1 MKKGLLFIV
10 ALAIAIIG
18 RAQTLG
24 TGGNEFITSPQG
36 TDHAYSLSAY
46 TEDFSA
52 YTFGGA
58 LTHVYY
64 NETDETVYIKNLI
77 RNAADGSYVKGAL
90 TEGDFHNGVIT
101 IPNNQLC
108 GSSTLMGLDS
118 LYAVVM
124 HENENGKMVADFDA
138 ESYTFQIKNDSIVG
152 DVYLAAVS
160 SGDTY
165 YVQGQYNYVLVDMSK
180 LSNIVMPEGVEAE
193 KYKLSTLSS
202 DGGNRSDAYYVNIAR
217 SGNDFYFANVFDEE
231 DDAVFKGTL
240 NGSKIEIQLPEFVM
254 STSNYR
260 HDTTLVYLNTCRME
274 TDTYVPNA
282 PSTLQLTYDETDG
295 HIYADDDVVLA
306 LLNGNVEMKQDLFA
320 PHFDKSVEV
329 APVIPENAE
338 VKLYAMNSEYDDQ
351 GHHQGGVIKVG
362 RDGNNFYFTSAYL
375 TSWENAEDLIFV
387 ATLDPATNTM
397 TIPSRQFIGF
407 LDGESYYVGPAK
419 SYVKTW
425 TEEDEDYGEE
435 IEHNDLAYEFDPDKD
450 VITLKYDPE
459 KDEITSQD
467 IIGIFDNAFSR
478 PSVYYIYPTYTATS
492 YDTIPADADTM
503 KYVCIPATKGMAGAK
518 EVNICKKDNKFYF
531 TMKLDNRGGTGVF
544 TGTLDGNTIHVAMP
558 QLLTDNYYGYM
569 LRSGN
574 PYKGET
580 VSEDIDAKTWDA
592 WEDDDRTEVTFNYDA
607 QTGVITSTDSLV
619 AFALMRSPSEW
630 DTYSLDRVTY
640 QPFVLGPATPKAPY
654 DLTYEDKEEDWLG
667 RYDYSFYI
675 ANESVDGIYLSYDS
689 ISYRL
694 YFDTE
699 DNPLLFTPEDFG
711 ISVEKET
718 YDVWFNAPASENL
731 PHPYYSE
738 NARTVYYSQ
747 CPQTRFGVQ
756 TGYHYNGEVYY
767 SEITWFNITT
777 DGISTVNGSNVENVS
792 FFDLSG
798 RKVAEPAHG
807 IFIRSTRYANGKVEN
822 VKMVK

>member
-77 RNAADGSYVKGAL
+77 KNVADGSYVKGAL

-108 GSSTLMGLDS
+108 GSFSLMGLDS
-118 LYAVVM
+118 VYAVVM
-124 HENENGKMVADFDA
+124 HENESGKMVADYDA
-138 ESYTFQIKNDSIVG
+138 DNYTFEIRNDSIVG
-152 DVYLAAVS
+152 DVYLAAVA
-160 SGDTY
+160 SGNTY
-165 YVQGQYNYVLVDMSK
+165 YVQGQYVYSPVDLSK
-180 LSNIVMPEGVEAE
+180 LSNLVMPEGVEAE
-193 KYKLSTLSS
+193 KYKLSTMSAN
-202 DGGNRSDAYYVNIAR
+202 GGTRSDDHFVNIAR
-217 SGNDFYFANVFDEE
+217 SGNDFYFDGVFTNR
-231 DDAVFKGTL
+231 DDVVFKGTL

-254 STSNYR
+254 SISNYR
-260 HDTTLVYLNTCRME
+260 NDTTLVYINTCQFE

-282 PSTLQLTYDETDG
+282 PSTLQLSYDETDG

-306 LLNGNVEMKQDLFA
+306 LLNGNEELRETLLA
-320 PHFDKSVEV
+320 PHFDKSAEV
-329 APVIPENAE
+329 APVIPEGAE
-338 VKLYAMNSEYDDQ
+338 VKSYAMNSEYDDQ
-351 GHHQGGVIKVG
+351 GHHQGGIIKVG
-362 RDGNNFYFTSAYL
+362 RDGNTFYFTNAYM
-375 TSWENAEDLIFV
+375 TSWKIAEDLIFV

-407 LDGESYYVGPAK
+407 LDGDPYYVGPAK

-435 IEHNDLAYEFDPDKD
+435 IEHNDLAYQFDADKD
-450 VITLKYDPE
+450 AITLKYDPE
-459 KDEITSQD
+459 KDEISSQD
-467 IIGIFDNAFSR
+467 IIGVFGSDFSR
-478 PSVYYIYPTYTATS
+478 PSVYYLYPTYTAAS

-503 KYVCIPATKGMAGAK
+503 KYVCIPATKGMAGAQD
-518 EVNICKKDNKFYF
+518 VNVCKKDNKFYF
-531 TMKLDNRGGTGVF
+531 TMDLGRRAGTGVF

-558 QLLTDNYYGYM
+558 QLLTNHYYGYM

-574 PYKGET
+574 SYKGET
-580 VSEDIDAKTWDA
+580 ASEDLDSRTWDA
-592 WEDDDRTEVTFNYDA
+592 WEDDDRTEVLFNYDA

-619 AFALMRSPSEW
+619 AFALMESPSQW
-630 DTYSLDRVTY
+630 NSYSLDRVTY

-654 DLTYEDKEEDWLG
+654 NLSYEDKEEDYLG
-667 RYDYSFYI
+667 RYDYTFYI
-675 ANESVDGIYLSYDS
+675 PNESVDGKYLGYDS

-699 DNPLLFTPEDFG
+699 DNPLLFTPEDFETS
-711 ISVEKET
+711 IEEAT
-718 YDVWFNAPASENL
+718 YDVWFNAPASGNL
-731 PHPYYSE
+731 PHPYYSD
-738 NARTVYYSQ
+738 NARTVYYSE

-756 TGYHYNGEVYY
+756 TGYHYNGEIYY
-767 SEITWFNITT
+767 SEITWLNITT
-777 DGISTVNGSNVENVS
+777 DGISAVNDGNIENAT

-822 VKMVK
+822 IKMVK